1 MINLFFYDKERKDFT
16 QPILFPDET
25 ETDEVLQKRF
35 LFSFVIS
42 RFVNDEMGLH
52 NLTKDLII
60 DIFENKY
67 QDFENFFLKLLLNV
81 HVISYSFDFEEV
93 INENKICS
101 CSPVSKTN
109 FVDFFDQDD
118 FKTQF
123 ELNYKL
129 AKGGVNNV

>member
-42 RFVNDEMGLH
+42 RFISDEMGLY
-52 NLTKDLII
+52 NLTKELII
-60 DIFENKY
+60 DIYENKY

-81 HVISYSFDFEEV
+81 KVIYYSFDFEDLLNNDELTDIPTV
-93 INENKICS
+93 CLTDFS
-101 CSPVSKTN
+101 N
-109 FVDFFDQDD
+109 FFSQDD
-118 FKTQF
+118 FATQF

-129 AKGGVNNV
+129 AKGGVDNV

>member
-42 RFVNDEMGLH
+42 RFISDEMGLY
-52 NLTKDLII
+52 NLTKELII
-60 DIFENKY
+60 DIYENKY
-67 QDFENFFLKLLLNV
+67 QDFENFFLKLLLKV
-81 HVISYSFDFEEV
+81 KVIYYSLDFEDLLNNDTLTD
-93 INENKICS
+93 I
-101 CSPVSKTN
+101 PTVSTSN
-109 FVDFFDQDD
+109 FTDFFTEND
-118 FKTQF
+118 FATQF

-129 AKGGVNNV
+129 AKGGVDNV